1 MRSALD
7 IFRSNIKSVKELH
20 ALHEHFSKMLPA
32 LDLSEILR
40 SEFVLVI
47 SAMDRYLHD
56 IVRERLLKID
66 LSEMALEN
74 IKSQKEFPISL
85 FTVKSLLEETD
96 ETIKKQLIASDLKK
110 SLEKISF
117 QSSSS
122 VESALKLIGCKKI
135 WKSLGIK
142 LSQPPDDTKKALD
155 IMIRRRNVIAHQ
167 ADISNENTLEKNDI
181 NRVDVD
187 EEITF
192 IVSLVES
199 INQII

>member
-7 IFRSNIKSVKELH
+7 IFRSNIKSVIELH
-20 ALHEHFSKMLPA
+20 ALHEQFSKLLPA
-32 LDLSEILR
+32 LDLNEILR
-40 SEFVLVI
+40 SEYVLVI
-47 SAMDRYLHD
+47 SALDRYLHD
-56 IVRERLLKID
+56 IVREHLLNID
-66 LSEMALEN
+66 LSKMALDN
-74 IKSQKEFPISL
+74 ITSQKEYPISL
-85 FTVKSLLEETD
+85 FTVKSLLEEPD
-96 ETIKKQLIASDLKK
+96 ETTKKQLIATDLKK

-122 VESALKLIGCKKI
+122 VESALRLIGCKKI

-142 LSQPPDDTKKALD
+142 LSKTSDDAKRTLD
-155 IMIRRRNVIAHQ
+155 IMIRRRNIIAHQ
-167 ADISNENTLEKNDI
+167 ADISNENTLEKNEI
-181 NRVDVD
+181 NRADVD